1 MKRLDTKTL
10 SSFLDTAGVAVV
22 MFGAEDG
29 KPTMQLAEEF
39 ALLWA
44 DVVTSDLAGVRFGYA
59 DSSVDAVTRRFM
71 GVNELPAL
79 LVVRNGEATHR
90 FESFCS
96 RKAVLAALRHR
107 APNPPLWWRT
117 MACENGPVEANSR
130 IREAE
135 LEAA

>member
-10 SSFLDTAGVAVV
+10 SSFLETAGVAVV

-29 KPTMQLAEEF
+29 KPTMHMAEEF

-44 DVVTSDLAGVRFGYA
+44 DVVTSDLAGVFFGYA
-59 DSSVDAVTRRFM
+59 DGSVDPVTRRFM

-79 LVVRNGEATHR
+79 LIVRNGEATHR
-90 FESFCS
+90 FEGFCS
-96 RKAVLAALRHR
+96 REAVLAALRHR
-107 APNPPLWWRT
+107 APNPPYWWRT
-117 MACENGPVEANSR
+117 MACETEIQSSRFESWEAL
-130 IREAE
+130 

>member
-10 SSFLDTAGVAVV
+10 SSFLETAGVAVV

-29 KPTMQLAEEF
+29 QPTMHMAEEF

-44 DVVTSDLAGVRFGYA
+44 DVVTSDLAGVRFGYVDA
-59 DSSVDAVTRRFM
+59 TVDAVTRRFL
-71 GVNELPAL
+71 GVNELPAV

-90 FESFCS
+90 FEGFCS
-96 RKAVLAALRHR
+96 RKAVLSALRYR
-107 APNPPLWWRT
+107 APTPPYWWRT
-117 MACENGPVEANSR
+117 MACENDGESVRSES
-130 IREAE
+130 REAL